1 MSYQEVTY
9 EFPHEKSGKK
19 AENDVDISGSSMKPL
34 FGDDGDVAVEDDNQ
48 EPENKP
54 AARKESES
62 TKDEIEVYDDRP
74 EEDRGHQRSKRD
86 DDGEEASEDDLAQ
99 YSQAVQSRIKKL
111 TKKYHDERRDREQA
125 LRERTELER
134 FARSMVEENKKLKAG
149 SGKSNKALLD
159 SAQKLVSTEI
169 NSAKS
174 EYQAALDAGNSEE
187 IVKAEEKLANARA
200 KKLKLDNIRLPTA
213 EAPTNSQETGQTPE
227 REVQQPQQ
235 PQQPARQPD
244 TKAAQWAENNPWFNE
259 DKAMTG
265 FALGYHQELVANDV
279 DPTSDEYYEKLN
291 ARMREVFPDKFEG
304 EAAEEETP
312 RKSRQP
318 VVAPVNR
325 STSPKKY
332 RLSKS
337 QAAIARRLGV
347 SLEDYAKQMA
357 LLEGAG

>member
-9 EFPHEKSGKK
+9 QFPHEKEGQ
-19 AENDVDISGSSMKPL
+19 NDVDVSSSSMKPL
-34 FGDDGDVAVEDDNQ
+34 FGDDGDVAVEEDKQ
-48 EPENKP
+48 ETEPK
-54 AARKESES
+54 AKKEPES
-62 TKDEIEVYDDRP
+62 TKEEIEVYDDRP
-74 EEDRGHQRSKRD
+74 EEDKGRQRSKRD
-86 DDGEEASEDDLAQ
+86 EGDDEASEDDLAQ

-125 LRERTELER
+125 LRERTELEKY
-134 FARSMVEENKKLKAG
+134 ARSIMEENKKLKEG
-149 SGKSNKALLD
+149 SGKTNKALLD
-159 SAQKLVSTEI
+159 NAQKLVSTEI

-174 EYQAALDAGNSEE
+174 EYQSALDAGNSEA

-200 KKLKLDNIRLPTA
+200 KKIKLDNIRLPTSQ
-213 EAPTNSQETGQTPE
+213 PQETGQTDETP
-227 REVQQPQQ
+227 VQQPQQ
-235 PQQPARQPD
+235 PQEPAPQPD
-244 TKAAQWAENNPWFNE
+244 TKAAEWAKENTWFNE

-265 FALGYHQELVANDV
+265 FALGYHQELVNDGV

-291 ARMREVFPDKFEG
+291 SRMREVFPEKFDEG
-304 EAAEEETP
+304 EAAEEAPADEAP
-312 RKSRQP
+312 KGKRQP

-347 SLEDYAKQMA
+347 PLEDYAKQMA
-357 LLEGAG
+357 LLEGAN